1 VLAKFNETKLFNN
14 QQTMSA
20 PRAPRKSTG
29 GVDVQLEEFEEDLRG
44 LLELQLGHAAD
55 RHFWYENAQLS
66 DEDNL
71 LTVQAIDGAF
81 LDLMHR
87 YGNVHQVHDILE
99 HCRILIQ
106 NVVWASMNVPLAA
119 SIQHAWAD
127 DHIEA
132 VINNALQVYNRVIY
146 AHLRTEM
153 IMANHNAQVLQR
165 TWRRCITDPDH
176 PACRRRLM
184 DEFDQA
190 TNLLPKN
197 F

>member
-1 VLAKFNETKLFNN
+1 
-14 QQTMSA
+14 MSA

-29 GVDVQLEEFEEDLRG
+29 GVDVQLAEFEADFRG
-44 LLELQLGHAAD
+44 LLELHLILRIDG
-55 RHFWYENAQLS
+55 RFWDETGELS
-66 DEDNL
+66 NEDNL
-71 LTVQAIDGAF
+71 MTEQVIDGSF

-87 YGNVHQVHDILE
+87 YQNSQAVINILE

-106 NVVWASMNVPLAA
+106 NVVWAAMNVPRPEAA
-119 SIQHAWAD
+119 D
-127 DHIEA
+127 VHIEA

-146 AHLRTEM
+146 APLRTEM

-165 TWRRCITDPDH
+165 TWRRCNTDPTH

-184 DEFDQA
+184 HEFEQV
-190 TNLLPKN
+190 TNLDPKN